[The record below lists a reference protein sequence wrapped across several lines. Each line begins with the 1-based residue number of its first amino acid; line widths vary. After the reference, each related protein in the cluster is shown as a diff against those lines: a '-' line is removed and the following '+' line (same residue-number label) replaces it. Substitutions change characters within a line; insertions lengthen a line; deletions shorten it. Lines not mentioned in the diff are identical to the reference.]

1 MFCSKK
7 NTFIIFILA
16 LNVFA
21 NAEKPAEGEHGA
33 KPAAE
38 SGGHG
43 GAAATGVEKNFSG
56 KQNEEWLQVQAQLTT
71 LKGKVETQKTL
82 VEGLIMQKAHGGHG
96 DDEQLKKEHAA
107 WITMIEEYNKL
118 STSFQNR
125 FPEKGAAFG
134 RIYKRINPDNI
145 EALENQMTAEG
156 RMKRLNKKIKK
167 QYRQDEKEAA
177 APTVNAHG
185 VQTHTVESS
194 VKKKK
199 ITEEIPVT
207 DQIILQK

>member
-1 MFCSKK
+1 MVLV
-7 NTFIIFILA
+7 LA
-16 LNVFA
+16 LGVFA
-21 NAEKPAEGEHGA
+21 NEEKPAEGGHGA
-33 KPAAE
+33 APAE
-38 SGGHG
+38 GGHG
-43 GAAATGVEKNFSG
+43 GATAAGPEKNFSG
-56 KQNEEWLQVQAQLTT
+56 KQTEEWLQVQAQLTT

-82 VEGLIMQKAHGGHG
+82 VEGLIMQKAHGGGHG
-96 DDEQLKKEHAA
+96 DDAELKKEHAA
-107 WITMIEEYNKL
+107 WITMIDDYNKL

-125 FPEKGAAFG
+125 FPEKGAALG

-167 QYRQDEKEAA
+167 QYRQEEKEAVQA
-177 APTVNAHG
+177 SSTNAHG

-194 VKKKK
+194 TKKKK